1 MRNGTRPMDLA
12 IIGCGAVTAGLYRGA
27 LKKLESRGIARV
39 VALVDPSTERSGA
52 LGRDFRAARA
62 FTTTDQAFAQT
73 RPELTIVAS
82 PAGRHAE
89 HAAAAFAAG
98 SHVLCEKPM
107 TVAASDGERMLAASR
122 DAGRVLAVG
131 MVRRM
136 FPCLAEA
143 RAVLASGV
151 LGDQLRFVYREGL
164 VYSWPVSTDA
174 AFRRST
180 AGGGVLTDFGSH
192 VLDFLAAL
200 FGAPTVTAC
209 ADDALEG
216 GVETNCR
223 IDLAFPAASGSAQL
237 SWSQPLKTELR
248 VAGSAG
254 ELALDPG
261 RIDSVRWRAHGGA
274 WKTRVSDATWPMDLR
289 PDGGRR
295 TPRTYHECIY
305 HQVVQVMRAVRYGE
319 PVPASGEE
327 GLTAV
332 RAIEACYRQATAL
345 RLPWLGAHES
355 AEAEARHWNGE
366 RWAAA

>member
-1 MRNGTRPMDLA
+1 MHNRTRPLDLA
-12 IIGCGAVTAGLYRGA
+12 VIGCGAVTTGLYRGA
-27 LKKLESRGIARV
+27 LKKLESRDIARV
-39 VALVDPSTERSGA
+39 VALVDPSTERTA
-52 LGRDFRAARA
+52 VLARDFRAARA
-62 FTTTDQAFAQT
+62 FTTTEQAFAET
-73 RPELTIVAS
+73 RPALTIVAS

-89 HAAAAFAAG
+89 HATAAFAAG

-136 FPCLAEA
+136 FPSLAEA
-143 RAVLASGV
+143 RAILASGV
-151 LGDQLRFVYREGL
+151 LGDQVRFVYREGL

-174 AFRRST
+174 AFRRAT

-200 FGAPTVTAC
+200 FGAPTVNGY

-223 IDLAFPAASGSAQL
+223 IELAFPTATGIAQL

-248 VAGSAG
+248 IAGSAG
-254 ELALDPG
+254 ELAVDPG
-261 RIDSVRWRAHGGA
+261 RIDSVRWRRHGGE
-274 WKTRVSDATWPMDLR
+274 WETRASDATWPMDLR
-289 PDGGRR
+289 PSGDRR
-295 TPRTYHECIY
+295 TPRTYYECIY
-305 HQVVQVMRAVRYGE
+305 HQVVQVMRAALYGE

-327 GLTAV
+327 GLAAV

-345 RLPWLGAHES
+345 GQPWLAASES
-355 AEAEARHWNGE
+355 AEAESRHWNGE